1 MRRLVLP
8 ALLLSVL
15 TISAAAAN
23 LGSAAQATIPADVQQ
38 IIGVDYRSLNNSQT
52 ALALKDRVLP
62 DNVKHFEGALRGVGI
77 DPNEQLN
84 QIFFVSFRETAP
96 ESTAAKTGLRVIGIA
111 QGQFNKAAVL
121 KRLRAK
127 KIRGKRVEEAVVYPM
142 GGMEMSFLDPDTLL
156 FGESASVKLALQTRS
171 GQRQSFASNR
181 QISNMVADV
190 GDGAVWSVLDQQGTQ
205 TMMRS
210 ALGDAAGLADYEV
223 VKKRILGSIYTMEF
237 RNGVNFD
244 LNVFTA
250 DSFTAATLSS
260 ILQAGMLY
268 KKMNATPSE
277 KMALESVT
285 VDSSSDRLRLKFRSD
300 DQRFQSLLSSDMFAA
315 VTR

>member
-1 MRRLVLP
+1 MRRIVVSV
-8 ALLLSVL
+8 LLLTLSV
-15 TISAAAAN
+15 AATAAN
-23 LGSAAQATIPADVQQ
+23 LGSAAQAAIPADVQQ

-62 DNVKHFEGALRGVGI
+62 DNVKHFEGALRGIGI
-77 DPNEQLN
+77 NPAEQLH
-84 QIFFVSFRETAP
+84 QIFFVSFREQD
-96 ESTAAKTGLRVIGIA
+96 AKGLRVVGIA
-111 QGQFNKAAVL
+111 QGQFNRAAVL
-121 KRLRAK
+121 KRLRTK

-156 FGESASVKLALQTRS
+156 FGEPAAVRSALQARS

-181 QISNMVADV
+181 MISSMVADV

-210 ALGDAAGLADYEV
+210 ALGDAAGLADYEM

-244 LNVFTA
+244 LDVFTS

-260 ILQAGMLY
+260 ILQAGMMY
-268 KKMNATPSE
+268 RKMNASATE
-277 KMALESVT
+277 KMALESVS

>member
-1 MRRLVLP
+1 MRRTVV
-8 ALLLSVL
+8 SVL
-15 TISAAAAN
+15 LGLCVSVSAIAAN
-23 LGSAAQATIPADVQQ
+23 LGSSAQTAIPADVQQ
-38 IIGVDYRSLNNSQT
+38 IIGVDYRTLNNSQT

-77 DPNEQLN
+77 DPTEQLH
-84 QIFFVSFRETAP
+84 QIFFVSFREP
-96 ESTAAKTGLRVIGIA
+96 DAKGLRVIGIA
-111 QGQFNKAAVL
+111 QGQFSKAAVL

-156 FGESASVKLALQTRS
+156 FGESAAVKSALQVRS

-244 LNVFTA
+244 LDVFTS

-268 KKMNATPSE
+268 KKMNATATE
-277 KMALESVT
+277 KLALESVT
-285 VDSSSDRLRLKFRSD
+285 VDSSSDRLRLHFKSD